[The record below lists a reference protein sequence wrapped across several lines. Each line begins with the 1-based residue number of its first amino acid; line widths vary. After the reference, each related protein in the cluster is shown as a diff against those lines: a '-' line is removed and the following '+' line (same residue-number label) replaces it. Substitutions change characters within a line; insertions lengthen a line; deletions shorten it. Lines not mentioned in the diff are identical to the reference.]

1 MLIIQNLSF
10 KISGKT
16 LFDNTSVTVPKGHK
30 IGLVGRNGTGKTSL
44 FKLIRNEWS
53 PETGT
58 ISIPKNFKV
67 GGVEQEAPSS
77 DFSLLET
84 VLMADKERSF
94 LLKEAKTEV
103 DPNRIS
109 EIQNR
114 LADIQSHTAE
124 ARASTILAGL
134 GFDIQDQK

>member
-1 MLIIQNLSF
+1 
-10 KISGKT
+10 
-16 LFDNTSVTVPKGHK
+16 
-30 IGLVGRNGTGKTSL
+30 
-44 FKLIRNEWS
+44 
-53 PETGT
+53 
-58 ISIPKNFKV
+58 
-67 GGVEQEAPSS
+67 
-77 DFSLLET
+77 
-84 VLMADKERSF
+84 MADKERSF

-134 GFDIQDQK
+134 GFDFQDQKRPCSELSGGWRMRVALAATLFSSPDLLLLD